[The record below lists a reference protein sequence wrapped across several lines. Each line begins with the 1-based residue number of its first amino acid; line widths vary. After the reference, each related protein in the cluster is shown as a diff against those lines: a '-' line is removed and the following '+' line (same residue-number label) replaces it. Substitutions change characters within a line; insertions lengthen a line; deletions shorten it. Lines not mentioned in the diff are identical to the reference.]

1 MQVSHVSK
9 WMIQWST
16 GPRFIL
22 SLNPNLQHTQISQ
35 EAWQTESFIS
45 QGQGKKE
52 NPSSSKLQLHTRNGV
67 RDKGTKSHTLRS
79 FEHFQIMWPM
89 CLKIGYTLHHL
100 QVLINHLVKD
110 QSSFLRLL
118 CRFLWTNPTIEFLT
132 LKPNGSFTEWISQ
145 QINYFA
151 YIYI

>member
-9 WMIQWST
+9 WMTQWST

-22 SLNPNLQHTQISQ
+22 SLDPNLQHTQISQ

-52 NPSSSKLQLHTRNGV
+52 NPSSSKLQPHTRNGV

-100 QVLINHLVKD
+100 HVLINHLVKG

-118 CRFLWTNPTIEFLT
+118 CGFYEQIPLLSSWLWNQMEAH
-132 LKPNGSFTEWISQ
+132 KWISQ